1 MKSLVQ
7 KGLINLNCHIFGLMM
22 TMITW
27 MSLTSPERVND
38 PYLGVSEKSGKG
50 YQ

>member
-1 MKSLVQ
+1 
-7 KGLINLNCHIFGLMM
+7 MM

-50 YQ
+50 INDPYLGASEKSGKGY